1 MKRLSAL
8 GARESVLEYWHKI
21 VVCSHLQGPIYF
33 CVHSYSISRCQISFW
48 NMSLE
53 PSTKKWTASELW
65 TKTICRRIRCPL
77 LCPISSV
84 GTWENGVFTLVPSEY
99 RTRPSC
105 PGTKCECCQR
115 YHKQC
120 TRVRE
125 NVSAVQKVDNATH
138 VENLYPVQLVSSILL
153 RWIVIYP
160 VNIAIYRLN
169 NRAPNSSRFALEL
182 LSTYCKRISSW

>member
-21 VVCSHLQGPIYF
+21 VVCSHLQCPICF
-33 CVHSYSISRCQISFW
+33 FVHSYPISRCQTTFW

-65 TKTICRRIRCPL
+65 TKTICTRIRCPL

-84 GTWENGVFTLVPSEY
+84 GAWENAVFTLVPSEY
-99 RTRPSC
+99 RTRY
-105 PGTKCECCQR
+105 G
-115 YHKQC
+115 
-120 TRVRE
+120 
-125 NVSAVQKVDNATH
+125 NAVKDTTNNILVYVKMSQLFKRWIMLSMWKISIQWTM
-138 VENLYPVQLVSSILL
+138 QLVSLILL

-160 VNIAIYRLN
+160 VI
-169 NRAPNSSRFALEL
+169 L
-182 LSTYCKRISSW
+182 LSIVWTTGPQIQVDLLWKRKKHKSSW